1 MNIQKATKPERYW
14 VHFPEMKE
22 GILFQCGMENPMSLK
37 HDWMVIGRVKDSRS
51 PKGKLKIMWSGKK
64 KDFVKTF
71 APERGYTGRYPSM
84 NSCITRFIFEE
95 YFNK

>member
-1 MNIQKATKPERYW
+1 MNIQKVTKPERYW

-51 PKGKLKIMWSGKK
+51 PKGKLKIMWSGTK
-64 KDFVKTF
+64 KDFIDLFKGQGCTEK
-71 APERGYTGRYPSM
+71 APKME
-84 NSCITRFIFEE
+84 NCVARFIHEC
-95 YFNK
+95 YFLK